1 MFMFLFTYSSNNLFA
16 CQVYLPAITGHV
28 PPQMVHAISSF
39 MEFCYLVCRSVLD
52 DKDLEA
58 IDAAVA
64 EFHQEHVA
72 FNMIRPGGYSL
83 PHQYSIV
90 HYQYL
95 IQEFGAPNG
104 LCSSIT
110 ESKLSR
116 SLGIIQAG
124 LKH

>member
-1 MFMFLFTYSSNNLFA
+1 MTRKLSWKFMFTYSSNNLFT

-39 MEFCYLVCRSVLD
+39 MEFCYQVRCSVLD

-72 FNMIRPGGYSL
+72 FNMTRPDGYSQSWSYQSTIGRFPDEFSL
-83 PHQYSIV
+83 VENSI
-90 HYQYL
+90 
-95 IQEFGAPNG
+95 
-104 LCSSIT
+104 
-110 ESKLSR
+110 
-116 SLGIIQAG
+116 
-124 LKH
+124 

>member
-1 MFMFLFTYSSNNLFA
+1 
-16 CQVYLPAITGHV
+16 
-28 PPQMVHAISSF
+28 
-39 MEFCYLVCRSVLD
+39 
-52 DKDLEA
+52 
-58 IDAAVA
+58 
-64 EFHQEHVA
+64 
-72 FNMIRPGGYSL
+72 MIRPDVYSL
-83 PHQYSIV
+83 PRQYSIV

-124 LKH
+124 SKHLGKC